1 MIFKRKIYNELLKWK
16 KNNGSTS
23 LLIEGARRVGKSTIA
38 QEFGKNEYRSY
49 LYIDFNKND
58 ISDIKDIFEN
68 HSSDLDEFFELLKV
82 RFNTELY
89 ERNSLIIFDEVQK
102 YPKAR
107 ELTKYLVEYKK
118 YDVLLTGSL
127 ISIKKNIK
135 DITIPSEEQVIKM
148 YPLDFEEFLWANN
161 DNTTI
166 PFIKKCYEEKKPVGV
181 LHNNIMKKLRTYL
194 LVGGMPQSISIFIE
208 TNNYSSCDEKKKD
221 ILNLYSKDIYKSGD
235 GNESKAEAIY
245 NNIPGQLSNGSKKFT
260 FSSIS
265 NNTRYDDLI
274 GAINWLKESMIVNI
288 CYSVNDPSIAL
299 SLTKDESA
307 FKCYSSDTGL
317 LITQSFRTKN
327 YLDNEVYKAILFDKF
342 NVNEGMIVENFVAQT
357 LKTNGYDLYYYSKN
371 DNNNSKNTMEVDFL
385 IVQDKKIN
393 PIEVKSG
400 NYNKHTSIDRFKDK
414 YKKTIGTRYIIHT
427 KDLKVEDDIVYIPL
441 YMTMFL

>member
-1 MIFKRKIYNELLKWK
+1 ME

-221 ILNLYSKDIYKSGD
+221 ILNLYSKDIYKFGD

>member
-221 ILNLYSKDIYKSGD
+221 ILNLYSKDIYKFGD

>member
-1 MIFKRKIYNELLKWK
+1 ME

-357 LKTNGYDLYYYSKN
+357 LKTNGYDL
-371 DNNNSKNTMEVDFL
+371 
-385 IVQDKKIN
+385 
-393 PIEVKSG
+393 
-400 NYNKHTSIDRFKDK
+400 
-414 YKKTIGTRYIIHT
+414 
-427 KDLKVEDDIVYIPL
+427 
-441 YMTMFL
+441 

>member
-38 QEFGKNEYRSY
+38 QEFGKNEYKSY

-127 ISIKKNIK
+127 ISIKKNII

-166 PFIKKCYEEKKPVGV
+166 PFIKKCYEDKKPVGV

-385 IVQDKKIN
+385 IVQDKKLN